1 MSTQKQR
8 GRIWIGVG
16 IFILALLAFWVGR
29 FAFYIHDL
37 NTPPET
43 SLKRYLSSASDGWV
57 TDDPYYLFPAKEDV
71 LNADDYEY
79 LHKHYTAISF
89 LFDSDV
95 ITYLRCTFS
104 EEQFENELDRLEKL
118 CGSADEKALSSP
130 AFIPWDYYFREY
142 GTFAQVD
149 EQSKTISYYA
159 FQGRILMK
167 KYFPEQDRPN
177 YESEGQMSNERFV
190 LTVFRHLNASVI

>member
-43 SLKRYLSSASDGWV
+43 SLKRYLSSAGDGWV
-57 TDDPYYLFPAKEDV
+57 TDDPYYLFPAEEDV

-95 ITYLRCTFS
+95 IVKENANEKSHDYCCLRRC
-104 EEQFENELDRLEKL
+104 R
-118 CGSADEKALSSP
+118 
-130 AFIPWDYYFREY
+130 AFGAYCYR
-142 GTFAQVD
+142 
-149 EQSKTISYYA
+149 
-159 FQGRILMK
+159 M
-167 KYFPEQDRPN
+167 
-177 YESEGQMSNERFV
+177 
-190 LTVFRHLNASVI
+190 